1 MSISQ
6 QDVEGTSITFVPPRD
21 VLAEQGVTVV
31 DNVFIR
37 ITPVARI
44 EPPVAP
50 VQKRHVTILG
60 WRVR

>member
-37 ITPVARI
+37 IEKPSGRAR
-44 EPPVAP
+44 
-50 VQKRHVTILG
+50 
-60 WRVR
+60 